1 MSDVRIYAAFMFFCT
16 HNSLQQLSVPA
27 LAHML
32 TVACETAE
40 QESHGVSFE
49 GATSADVMERL
60 RRYIEVRKRFHCR
73 NAKRASLTGQK

>member
-1 MSDVRIYAAFMFFCT
+1 
-16 HNSLQQLSVPA
+16 
-27 LAHML
+27 ML
-32 TVACETAE
+32 TVACDTAE

>member
-1 MSDVRIYAAFMFFCT
+1 MYDLSPFFTCART
-16 HNSLQQLSVPA
+16 HHSRQQLSVPA
-27 LAHML
+27 LVHML
-32 TVACETAE
+32 TVACDTAE